1 VSEPR
6 RDFAAKYAGTCG
18 TCEERFAVGDPIAS
32 TLVGAKRVFHHSH
45 CVYGSEPGRG
55 SGAAEARP
63 TAPAIAPDAC
73 QATTKSGQPCRGGVK
88 KGEIYCGPHLDQM
101 ARGGP
106 PTRAPAADPVPGRP
120 TAQDRE
126 GWDPF

>member
-6 RDFAAKYAGTCG
+6 RDFAAKYPGTCG
-18 TCEERFAVGDPIAS
+18 TCEGRFAVGDPIAS
-32 TLVGAKRVFHHSH
+32 TMVAAKRVFHHSA
-45 CVYGSEPGRG
+45 CVYGGDPPDAS
-55 SGAAEARP
+55 RP
-63 TAPAIAPDAC
+63 AAPAFAPGAC

-88 KGEIYCGPHLDQM
+88 KGEIYCGPHLDQV
-101 ARGGP
+101 ARAGTATHSSA
-106 PTRAPAADPVPGRP
+106 TRAPAADPVPGRP